1 MSPARCGLSWLKEQ
15 PLPPAADRA
24 ERDAVK
30 PASPALQ
37 TLLATRSFAVGDL
50 YTFTLVGGG
59 VLRYTSY
66 DTDIAYNGN
75 TYASGGQGGPF
86 FDRSDN
92 KAKCHWKIGVEVDTL
107 SFDVIPGSATVNGQP
122 FLSAVRQ
129 GAFDGAELDRA
140 FFAPP
145 GQGNYPP
152 VTIQAA
158 TGIVVL
164 FVGRVAEVDAGRSLA
179 TFNINSHLELLNQS
193 LPRNLYQPGCV
204 NTLGDASCGVAL
216 AGFAVTAAAAAG
228 STASIINA
236 NVSNPLAGYFDQ
248 GKLTFTSGANAGL
261 PRSVKQCVF
270 GTPGTIALLAPLPN
284 TPAPGDA
291 FTLFPGCDK
300 TLGVNGCP
308 KFNNVPNFRG
318 FPFVPVPET
327 AA

>member
-1 MSPARCGLSWLKEQ
+1 M
-15 PLPPAADRA
+15 
-24 ERDAVK
+24 K
-30 PASPALQ
+30 PASAALKA
-37 TLLATRSFAVGDL
+37 LLATRSFAVGDL

-66 DTDIAYNGN
+66 DTDIVYNGN
-75 TYASGGQGGPF
+75 TYASGGLGGPF

-107 SFDVIPGSATVNGQP
+107 TFDVVPGNATVNGQP
-122 FLSAVRQ
+122 FLSALRQ
-129 GAFDGAELDRA
+129 GAFDGAELELDRA

-145 GQGNYPP
+145 GQGSYPP
-152 VTIQAA
+152 VAVQAA

-193 LPRNLYQPGCV
+193 LPRNLYQPGCI

-216 AGFAVTAAAAAG
+216 ATFATAATAAAG
-228 STASIINA
+228 STASVINA
-236 NVSNPLAGYFDQ
+236 TVSNALAGYFDQ
-248 GKLTFTSGANAGL
+248 GKVTFTGGANAGL
-261 PRSVKQCVF
+261 SRSVKQCVF
-270 GTPGTIALLAPLPN
+270 GAPGTIALLAPFPN
-284 TPAPGDA
+284 APAPGDA

-300 TLGVNGCP
+300 SLGANGCP

>member
-1 MSPARCGLSWLKEQ
+1 LQEQ
-15 PLPPAADRA
+15 PLPPARDRA
-24 ERDAVK
+24 ERDAMERDAVK
-30 PASPALQ
+30 PASDALKA
-37 TLLATRSFAVGDL
+37 LLATRAFAVGDL

-66 DTDIAYNGN
+66 DTDIVYNGN
-75 TYASGGQGGPF
+75 TYACGGQGGPF
-86 FDRSDN
+86 FDRSGN
-92 KAKCHWKIGVEVDTL
+92 KAKCRWKIGVEVDTL
-107 SFDVIPGSATVNGQP
+107 SFDVIPGAALVNGQP

-129 GAFDGAELDRA
+129 GVFDGAELELGRA

-145 GQGNYPP
+145 GQGSHPP
-152 VTIQAA
+152 VAIQAA

-164 FVGRVAEVDAGRSLA
+164 FLGRVAEIDAGRSLA
-179 TFNINSHLELLNQS
+179 TFNVNSHLELLNQN

-216 AGFAVTAAAAAG
+216 ASFAVAATAAAG

-236 NVSNPLAGYFDQ
+236 SVTNPLAGYFDQ
-248 GKLTFTSGANAGL
+248 GKVTFTSGANAGL
-261 PRSVKQCVF
+261 SRSVKQCVF
-270 GTPGTIALLAPLPN
+270 GAPGTIALLAPFPN
-284 TPAPGDA
+284 APAPGDA

-300 TLGVNGCP
+300 SLGVNGCP
-308 KFNNVPNFRG
+308 KFDNVPNFRG